1 MLTDLHCIFGSL
13 LNSPYKFLL
22 EKGEG
27 GGGGCEVNLYKINIL
42 VKNIRIS
49 EIIPHDLLIIS
60 IHLECYT
67 CSKRFWRWGPF
78 RHIYNY
84 LGKYINLPVTSTAQT
99 TNTFPFIADRLL
111 KFHSSYK
118 YIQVSTTLMT
128 RSLYFFLS
136 FSLSD
141 FIYIYKFLLTKHK
154 DRIRPISQTVASDSE
169 EFPTVP
175 Q

>member
-1 MLTDLHCIFGSL
+1 MISFLYLSISNATHVVRGS
-13 LNSPYKFLL
+13 
-22 EKGEG
+22 GVG
-27 GGGGCEVNLYKINIL
+27 GRL
-42 VKNIRIS
+42 V
-49 EIIPHDLLIIS
+49 
-60 IHLECYT
+60 
-67 CSKRFWRWGPF
+67 